1 MTPARYSFLTA
12 AAALLGWAR
21 RLIDNLNTR
30 DAEIEKRLKA
40 AEDRLT
46 AAENRLTAG
55 GL

>member
-1 MTPARYSFLTA
+1 MTPARYGFLTVA
-12 AAALLGWAR
+12 TALVTWAR
-21 RLIDNLNTR
+21 RLISDLNLR

-46 AAENRLTAG
+46 TG

>member
-1 MTPARYSFLTA
+1 MTPARYGFLSA
-12 AAALLGWAR
+12 AAAIVTWAR
-21 RLIDNLNTR
+21 RLISDLNTR

-46 AAENRLTAG
+46 AG